1 MIRLERGFV
10 SALSS
15 WQFWALLSAAFAAL
29 TAIFAKIGIENVN
42 ADFAT
47 FIRTIVILM
56 TLALILMVTGQFQS
70 PGTISGRTYVFLVL
84 SGLATGGSWICYFR
98 ALKIGQAAQV
108 APVDKLSVVLV
119 ALFGVMFLGEK
130 LTLPNWLGVALIAR
144 GAILVAYR

>member
-1 MIRLERGFV
+1 VF
-10 SALSS
+10 SSWSFS

-98 ALKIGQAAQV
+98 ALKVGQAAQV

-130 LTLPNWLGVALIAR
+130 LTLPNWLGVALIAL
-144 GAILVAYR
+144 GAVLVAYR